1 MQGIFIL
8 LAPRP
13 PDETACLDMRIAWIE
28 DMDEIA
34 DFIYDI
40 AVIGPFRIR
49 AKSEKTGKARY
60 AKSAVGKEKALTSG

>member
-13 PDETACLDMRIAWIE
+13 PYETACLDMRIAWVE

-40 AVIGPFRIR
+40 AVIGIVRITAVLPFAYPCQIGKDRESQIR
-49 AKSEKTGKARY
+49 
-60 AKSAVGKEKALTSG
+60 

>member
-40 AVIGPFRIR
+40 AVIGIVRITDILPFSYPCQIGKDRESQIR
-49 AKSEKTGKARY
+49 
-60 AKSAVGKEKALTSG
+60 